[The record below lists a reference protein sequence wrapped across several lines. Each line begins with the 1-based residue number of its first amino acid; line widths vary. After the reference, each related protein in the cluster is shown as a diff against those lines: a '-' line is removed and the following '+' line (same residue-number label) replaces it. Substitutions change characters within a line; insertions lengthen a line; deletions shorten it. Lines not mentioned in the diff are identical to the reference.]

1 MLKILAAEFDIGRL
15 GEIGLLMFFAIFVIF
30 TTWAFSRSRSQIR
43 HWSNLPL
50 GSDADENHPDQQN
63 HL

>member
-1 MLKILAAEFDIGRL
+1 
-15 GEIGLLMFFAIFVIF
+15 MFFAIFVIF

-43 HWSNLPL
+43 QWSNLPL
-50 GSDADENHPDQQN
+50 GPDADENHPDQGD

>member
-1 MLKILAAEFDIGRL
+1 MHNQLAAEFDISRL
-15 GEIGLLMFFAIFVIF
+15 GEIGLLMFFAIFAIF

-43 HWSNLPL
+43 QWGNLPL
-50 GSDADENHPDQQN
+50 GSDADEKHPDQQN

>member
-1 MLKILAAEFDIGRL
+1 MLGNLLAEFDVSRL

-43 HWSNLPL
+43 QWSNLPL
-50 GSDADENHPDQQN
+50 GPDADENHPDQGD

>member
-1 MLKILAAEFDIGRL
+1 MLKILAEGMDISRL

-30 TTWAFSRSRSQIR
+30 TAWALSRSRAQIR
-43 HWSNLPL
+43 DWGNLPL
-50 GSDADENHPDQQN
+50 GPDADENHPDQRN

>member
-1 MLKILAAEFDIGRL
+1 MLKILAEFDVSRL

-43 HWSNLPL
+43 QWSNLPL
-50 GSDADENHPDQQN
+50 DPDADENQRDQEN